1 MFLQEIPLRVA
12 KCENG
17 APVIDAALVGV
28 VGERVFPGPRLP
40 APDEAQQQGDEHPY
54 GFSHSLRVKN
64 PAAKITSP
72 QHPHTPETRPLYE
85 IAVLLYEMA
94 IAPALKIP

>member
-1 MFLQEIPLRVA
+1 MFLQEVSFRVA

-40 APDEAQQQGDEHPY
+40 APDEAQ
-54 GFSHSLRVKN
+54 
-64 PAAKITSP
+64 
-72 QHPHTPETRPLYE
+72 
-85 IAVLLYEMA
+85 
-94 IAPALKIP
+94 